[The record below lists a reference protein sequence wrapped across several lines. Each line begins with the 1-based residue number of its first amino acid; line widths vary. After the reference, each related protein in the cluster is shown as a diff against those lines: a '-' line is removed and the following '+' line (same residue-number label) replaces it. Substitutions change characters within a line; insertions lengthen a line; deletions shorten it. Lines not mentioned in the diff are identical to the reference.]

1 MNRLLFSDDLV
12 LLASFQQGLQHTLD
26 QLFAACDRA
35 GMKINTKNTEVLCL
49 YKPKAVLLQ
58 VSGNTLQQVKYL
70 GVVFASDGRWTV
82 EIDTQK
88 ANVVLPRALT

>member
-1 MNRLLFSDDLV
+1 
-12 LLASFQQGLQHTLD
+12 
-26 QLFAACDRA
+26 
-35 GMKINTKNTEVLCL
+35 MKINTKNTEVLCL

-70 GVVFASDGRWTV
+70 GVVFASDGRWT
-82 EIDTQK
+82 EDIDTQK